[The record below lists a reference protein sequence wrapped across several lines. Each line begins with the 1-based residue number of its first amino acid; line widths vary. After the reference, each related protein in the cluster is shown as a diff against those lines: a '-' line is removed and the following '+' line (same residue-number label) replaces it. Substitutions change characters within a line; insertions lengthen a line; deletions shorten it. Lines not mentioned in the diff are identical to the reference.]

1 MAKFRAVIEADSG
14 TPLVDF
20 PQGIYAL
27 YEKLRSVSIRH
38 SPSNI
43 PIADEEDGAIRV
55 KLYAEDDV
63 GKRLTLLFSEDN
75 TLAEVNTTA
84 FVMENTDPEIRPQ
97 LEENLLHG
105 QYASFQELIDD
116 VREMTYALGSVRRSY
131 FCPLRG
137 SVDDGEYEDLCD
149 ADNRFLRDYAWA
161 IQEKLE
167 EDQAAP
173 EAAMAQFFHDDA
185 GVKAKLVSA
194 VWNVEGYRGQLY
206 GKIECRFKEQ
216 LTEAEEEI
224 FRKWISGQ
232 CSDGYYGFESAIPQ
246 ITSEMFGDM
255 LEFDTLNKLAA
266 HIAEMSDMV
275 QVTFK
280 AALTA
285 EKPQG
290 IREALDIAEH
300 LQEYELSYYT
310 NAPAAFFK
318 NYLQHYLDTR
328 FDGRWLDMLP
338 AQKEGEQLLGRLGAT
353 DTEYGVISARGHS
366 LYEPVLREEPEAK
379 KLKTQALTD
388 EKLDVI
394 EVLGRRALFCN
405 GRLLPEEIPEGLY
418 AYDLR
423 YSDEKGQFISI
434 EPKVGENH
442 GGTILLRELLDFRE
456 QGHLSFTDDT
466 SPNFLGYG
474 LTPREFMETG
484 QAEEAEEQTMEGMQL

>member
-1 MAKFRAVIEADSG
+1 
-14 TPLVDF
+14 
-20 PQGIYAL
+20 
-27 YEKLRSVSIRH
+27 
-38 SPSNI
+38 
-43 PIADEEDGAIRV
+43 
-55 KLYAEDDV
+55 
-63 GKRLTLLFSEDN
+63 
-75 TLAEVNTTA
+75 
-84 FVMENTDPEIRPQ
+84 
-97 LEENLLHG
+97 
-105 QYASFQELIDD
+105 
-116 VREMTYALGSVRRSY
+116 
-131 FCPLRG
+131 
-137 SVDDGEYEDLCD
+137 
-149 ADNRFLRDYAWA
+149 
-161 IQEKLE
+161 
-167 EDQAAP
+167 
-173 EAAMAQFFHDDA
+173 
-185 GVKAKLVSA
+185 
-194 VWNVEGYRGQLY
+194 
-206 GKIECRFKEQ
+206 
-216 LTEAEEEI
+216 
-224 FRKWISGQ
+224 
-232 CSDGYYGFESAIPQ
+232 
-246 ITSEMFGDM
+246 M

-366 LYEPVLREEPEAK
+366 LYEPVLREGPEAK

-442 GGTILLRELLDFRE
+442 GGTISMIIMCPSEKSGMYSARKVPAKKMRSRRKDKRTLRTCTYRKKGE
-456 QGHLSFTDDT
+456 GHEHQKYDCKTDC
-466 SPNFLGYG
+466 GG
-474 LTPREFMETG
+474 
-484 QAEEAEEQTMEGMQL
+484 